1 MPAEARHCTVELS
14 TGSFVHLA
22 HAPSLVLK
30 RRYEREHQAPGMQV
44 ETFQRMAGTGVP
56 EWTEVLIDVRHIVAI
71 YPLDSRPAQPAMQIK
86 LEALA
91 GDAIAAI
98 ERAAVRIKQAP

>member
-22 HAPSLVLK
+22 HMPSDVRDVVWQK
-30 RRYEREHQAPGMQV
+30 AGHQS
-44 ETFQRMAGTGVP
+44 FKRMAGAGVP
-56 EWTEVLIDVRHIVAI
+56 EWTEVYIDVRHIVAI

-91 GDAIAAI
+91 GDAITSI